1 MSEFKAG
8 DLVTHLTTKDILR
21 VIGIED
27 TKRYY
32 RFVKV
37 KSLSPKNDG
46 SVSDCFSALWFQL
59 EFATKEE
66 IKAGRR
72 LP

>member
-1 MSEFKAG
+1 MCEFKIG

-21 VIGIED
+21 VIGID
-27 TKRYY
+27 DSNRHY

-37 KSLSPKNDG
+37 ESLSRKNNG

-72 LP
+72 LQ